1 MEIIF
6 LYKKQKYLAKDF
18 GLDIINRDTKNKEN

>member
-6 LYKKQKYLAKDF
+6 LYKKQKYLAKNY
-18 GLDIINRDTKNKEN
+18 GPDIINRDTKNKER